1 MPSSRPDPPTHGQK
15 RIEADSARLSINL
28 RHAIRILLAL
38 VILVTV
44 AFVVG
49 SVDAVSTGSS
59 APTIDIKKPA
69 FIVTSM
75 SGLAKV
81 LQKGEAA
88 KIITL
93 ADRYGDIYDID
104 EILSSE
110 YAATRS
116 AILADPKKYIATVDE
131 IIKKK
136 FSTSRYSCIFILGG
150 QDVVP
155 MAELPN
161 PVLLRLD
168 PKSGQFMDKDTLYT
182 DDVYGDF
189 DGDTVPDVPVARLP
203 DGKSFATMKG
213 QLRGTSAPPSG
224 AMELYNKPW
233 TGAKAIGLQINAGR
247 IDSVPPTEDAKLD
260 ANLKYYYFI
269 IHGSKDQ
276 GVWAGDGKARG
287 GWPIRVVGLLAQD
300 AAARGIVVSSAC
312 YAGYMINETSATDI
326 GLHFIESG
334 ARAYIG
340 ATGINYAYPG
350 QDPQAFLGNF
360 CGRMASLIF
369 QNCELGQD
377 PLLAYFNAKRE
388 FARGFAAGDSVS
400 HKILHETNYFGLPFT
415 AASSAGT
422 PPAKPG
428 PSASTGESDTELVM
442 DVSGSMGDEMSG
454 SVKLDAA
461 KSAAD
466 GIVTMIRDQS
476 LTQSGS
482 SAIGL
487 VSFSNEAQVVQ
498 PLGADYAAAS
508 EAIAA
513 MTPQSGTNVG
523 DGLEKALGSLYGSA
537 KTRSRMMI
545 LLSDGQSNTGMSADE
560 ILSGPVF
567 TATAAG
573 IKIYTVGFGDPGDID
588 EDLLR
593 QIANRTGGVY
603 YYADQAFKLEN
614 IYIALQHKAGGAIL
628 GDYTGTTQAAAQQVG
643 AFSVDAVTGELHGT
657 LNSEG
662 GKAHV
667 VLKDPDGRAID
678 SDYPGAILFK
688 DSKPASVVVK
698 NPQPGVWK
706 AYVES
711 AGGSKIT
718 YDVIVSARGTRAP
731 VNTYR
736 TLLALVA
743 LGATVLALGFVSVFR
758 WPIRSPRN

>member
-1 MPSSRPDPPTHGQK
+1 M
-15 RIEADSARLSINL
+15 L
-28 RHAIRILLAL
+28 RRAVCILLGL
-38 VILVTV
+38 VISVTV
-44 AFVVG
+44 ASVVG
-49 SVDAVSTGSS
+49 SLDAVATSGSAS
-59 APTIDIKKPA
+59 AIDVKKPA
-69 FIVTSM
+69 FIVTSR

-81 LQKGEAA
+81 LKRFLRKGKEAEVLR
-88 KIITL
+88 L

-104 EILSSE
+104 QVLSSE
-110 YAATRS
+110 YAVTRS

-136 FSTSRYSCIFILGG
+136 FSTSKYSCILFLGG
-150 QDVVP
+150 QDVIP

-161 PVLLRLD
+161 PMVPLRD
-168 PKSGQFMDKDTLYT
+168 KSGNPIDDDTMYT

-189 DGDTVPDVPVARLP
+189 DGDTIPDVPVARLP
-203 DGKSFATMKG
+203 DGKSFATMEG
-213 QLRGTSAPPSG
+213 QLRGTKTPPTG
-224 AMELYNKPW
+224 AMELYNEPW

-247 IDSVPPTEDAKLD
+247 IDSVPPTENAKLD

-269 IHGSKDQ
+269 IHGSKDK
-276 GVWAGDGKARG
+276 GVWSGDGKNPL
-287 GWPIRVVGLLAQD
+287 GWHVPVDGLLAKD
-300 AAARGIVVSSAC
+300 AVARGIVISSAC
-312 YAGYMINETSATDI
+312 YGGYMINETSAHDI
-326 GLHFIESG
+326 GLHFLESG
-334 ARAYIG
+334 ARAYIS
-340 ATGINYAYPG
+340 ATGINYAFFPG
-350 QDPQAFLGNF
+350 WDAQACLGTTS
-360 CGRMASLIF
+360 GRMASLIF
-369 QNCELGQD
+369 GNCELGQD

-388 FARGFAAGDSVS
+388 FARGFTDGDSYN

-415 AASSAGT
+415 ADSSPGT
-422 PPAKPG
+422 PAPQPS
-428 PSASTGESDTELVM
+428 PSANTGESDTELVM

-454 SVKLDAA
+454 VVKLDAA

-476 LTQSGS
+476 LTQRRS

-508 EAIAA
+508 EAIAD

-537 KTRSRMMI
+537 NTRSRMMI

-573 IKIYTVGFGDPGDID
+573 IKIYTVGFGDPGDFD

-711 AGGSKIT
+711 AGGSKVT
-718 YDVIVSARGTRAP
+718 YDVIVSARGTREP

-743 LGATVLALGFVSVFR
+743 LGATVLALGFVAVFR
-758 WPIRSPRN
+758 WPIRSPRS

>member
-1 MPSSRPDPPTHGQK
+1 MQSSRPDPPTRGPRWLESQ
-15 RIEADSARLSINL
+15 SARLRSIA
-28 RHAIRILLAL
+28 RRGVPVLLAF
-38 VILVTV
+38 VILGGV
-44 AFVVG
+44 ASAAH
-49 SVDAVSTGSS
+49 SVDAASS
-59 APTIDIKKPA
+59 DGEAIAVDVKKPA
-69 FIVTSM
+69 FIVTSK

-81 LQKGEAA
+81 LKNGEEA
-88 KIITL
+88 KVVAL
-93 ADRYGDIYDID
+93 ADRYGDICDID

-116 AILADPKKYIATVDE
+116 AILADPKKYIATIDE

-136 FSTSRYSCIFILGG
+136 FSTSSYSCILFLGG

-161 PVLLRLD
+161 PMLRLRNENGD
-168 PKSGQFMDKDTLYT
+168 LIDEDTLYT

-189 DGDTVPDVPVARLP
+189 DGDTIPDVPVARLP
-203 DGKSFATMKG
+203 DGKSFATMEG
-213 QLRGTSAPPSG
+213 QLRGTSAPSSG

-233 TGAKAIGLQINAGR
+233 TGAKAIGLQIKASR
-247 IDSVPPTEDAKLD
+247 IDSVAPTKDAKLD

-269 IHGSKDQ
+269 IHGSKDK
-276 GVWAGDGKARG
+276 GVWSGEGKNAL
-287 GWPIRVVGLLAQD
+287 GWTLSVDGLLAQD
-300 AAARGIVVSSAC
+300 AVARGIVVSSAC
-312 YAGYMINETSATDI
+312 YAAYMINETSAKDI
-326 GLHFIESG
+326 GLHFMESG

-340 ATGINYAYPG
+340 ATGLNYAFVPLW
-350 QDPQAFLGNF
+350 DPQACLGTTS
-360 CGRMASLIF
+360 GRMASLIF
-369 QNCELGQD
+369 SNCELGQD

-388 FARGFAAGDSVS
+388 FARGLTDGDSYN

-415 AASSAGT
+415 ADSSAGT
-422 PPAKPG
+422 PAPEPS
-428 PSASTGESDTELVM
+428 PSASSGESDTVLAM
-442 DVSGSMGDEMSG
+442 DVSPSMLDPMSG
-454 SVKLDAA
+454 GVKLDIA

-466 GIVTMIRDQS
+466 GIVSMIRDES

-482 SAIGL
+482 NAIGL
-487 VSFSNEAQVVQ
+487 VSFASEAQVEQ
-498 PLGADYAAAS
+498 TLGVDYAAAS
-508 EAIAA
+508 KAIAA
-513 MTPQSGTNVG
+513 MTTKSSTNIG
-523 DGLEKALGSLYGSA
+523 DGLEEALGSLYSSA
-537 KTRSRMMI
+537 KTRSRMII
-545 LLSDGQSNTGMSADE
+545 LLSDGQSNTGLSADE

-567 TATAAG
+567 TAAAAG
-573 IKIYTVGFGDPGDID
+573 IKIYTIGFGDTGDID

-628 GDYTGTTQAAAQQVG
+628 GDYTGTTQAAARQVG

-657 LNSEG
+657 LNTDG
-662 GKAHV
+662 GKAQV

-678 SDYPGAILFK
+678 SDYPGAILFQ

-711 AGGSKIT
+711 AGGSKVS
-718 YDVIVSARGTRAP
+718 YDVIVSARGTREP
-731 VNTYR
+731 VSTYR

-743 LGATVLALGFVSVFR
+743 LGATLLSLGLVAVFR
-758 WPIRSPRN
+758 WPIRSEKN